1 MTDYEFAGSMTEIM
15 NLQEVNWKMSS
26 TTVFFHWE
34 IVTLTTEW
42 VIVKPQNLIYNFK
55 Q

>member
-26 TTVFFHWE
+26 TTVFFKLGNCYTYNRTGYCE
-34 IVTLTTEW
+34 AP
-42 VIVKPQNLIYNFK
+42 KPDL
-55 Q
+55 